1 MRRVILTISALAIA
15 AVTSAQTPM
24 TDFLKLVEENN
35 PTLHAASE
43 AASAEEYAATA
54 SNNLSDPHVGFEY
67 GWNAPSESGSETGIS
82 VSQEFDFPTAYIN
95 RSRVA
100 QNRTATAWNNYAA
113 LRSEILLE
121 AQMAYME
128 YVTTQQT
135 LALKEEQAEHS
146 ERAAAIYAQMAKSG
160 EVSLPDLSK
169 ARHAAISAREA
180 VVMTSLELADKGAS
194 LRTLTGG
201 QNITPTDYTAS
212 PVKSLDEMTAIYLA
226 EAPSLQA
233 AKSRLGA
240 ASAELKVEKSMA
252 LPKFSVG
259 YTTKQASGG
268 AKVNA
273 ISSGISI
280 PIFSSRATVKRA
292 AAEERAATAELRA
305 VEVEVIAELES
316 LYEQLAIVNAS
327 LGSLEEMFGDDN
339 YPAML
344 GRLLQSGEIGAVEYF
359 SELGSYYDA
368 QESILRL
375 QLEYDKITAQINMI
389 YL

>member
-1 MRRVILTISALAIA
+1 MRRVILTISALAIVSA
-15 AVTSAQTPM
+15 ASAQTPL
-24 TDFLKLVEENN
+24 TDYLKLVEENN
-35 PTLHAASE
+35 PTLQAASE
-43 AASAEEYAATA
+43 AANAEGYAAIA
-54 SNNLSDPHVGFEY
+54 SNNLSDPQVGFEY
-67 GWNAPSESGSETGIS
+67 GWNVPSESGSETGIS

-100 QNRTATAWNNYAA
+100 ESRTATAWNDYAA
-113 LRSEILLE
+113 LRTEILLE

-128 YVTTQQT
+128 YITTSQT

-146 ERAAAIYAQMAKSG
+146 ERAAEIFAQMAKSG

-180 VVMTSLELADKGAS
+180 VVMTSLELADKGTA
-194 LRTLTGG
+194 LRTLAGG
-201 QNITPTDYTAS
+201 ESIVPTDYTPS
-212 PVKSLDEMTAIYLA
+212 PVKALGEMTSIYL
-226 EAPSLQA
+226 EESPVLLA
-233 AKSRLGA
+233 AKSRLGLA
-240 ASAELKVEKSMA
+240 TAELKVEKSMA
-252 LPKFSVG
+252 LPKLSVG

-292 AAEERAATAELRA
+292 AAEERAASAELRA
-305 VEVEVIAELES
+305 VEVEVVAQLES
-316 LYEQLAIVNAS
+316 LYEQLSIIDAT
-327 LGSLEEMFGDDN
+327 LGSLEKMFGDDN

-344 GRLLQSGEIGAVEYF
+344 GRLLKSGEIGAVEYF

-375 QLEYDKITAQINMI
+375 QLEYNKISAEINKI
-389 YL
+389 SL

>member
-15 AVTSAQTPM
+15 VVVSAQTPM

-35 PTLHAASE
+35 PTLQAANE
-43 AASAEEYAATA
+43 AASAEGYAAIA
-54 SNNLSDPHVGFEY
+54 NNNLSDPQVGFEY
-67 GWNAPSESGSETGIS
+67 GWNVPSESGSETGIS

-100 QNRTATAWNNYAA
+100 DSRTETAWNDYAA
-113 LRSEILLE
+113 LRTEILLE

-128 YVTTQQT
+128 YVTTKQT
-135 LALKEEQAEHS
+135 LALKEERAEHS
-146 ERAAAIYAQMAKSG
+146 ERAAVIFEQMAKSG

-169 ARHAAISAREA
+169 ARHAAISARES
-180 VVMTSLELADKGAS
+180 VVMTSLELTDKGAL
-194 LRTLTGG
+194 LRTLAGG
-201 QNITPTDYTAS
+201 QSITPADYTPS
-212 PVKSLDEMTAIYLA
+212 PVKALNEMAPIYL
-226 EAPSLQA
+226 EESPVLLA
-233 AKSRLGA
+233 AKSRLGLA
-240 ASAELKVEKSMA
+240 TAELKVEKSMA
-252 LPKFSVG
+252 LPKLSVG

-292 AAEERAATAELRA
+292 AAEERAASAELRA
-305 VEVEVIAELES
+305 VEVEVIAQLES
-316 LYEQLAIVNAS
+316 LYEQLNIIDAS
-327 LGSLEEMFGDDN
+327 LGSLEKMFSDDD

-375 QLEYDKITAQINMI
+375 QLEYNKISAEINKI
-389 YL
+389 NL

>member
-15 AVTSAQTPM
+15 VVVSAQTPM

-35 PTLHAASE
+35 PTLQAANE
-43 AASAEEYAATA
+43 AASAEGYAAIA
-54 SNNLSDPHVGFEY
+54 NNNLSDPQVGFEY
-67 GWNAPSESGSETGIS
+67 GWNVPSESGSETGIS

-100 QNRTATAWNNYAA
+100 DSRTETAWNDYAA
-113 LRSEILLE
+113 LRTEILLE

-128 YVTTQQT
+128 YVTTKQT
-135 LALKEEQAEHS
+135 LALKEERAEHS
-146 ERAAAIYAQMAKSG
+146 ERAAVIFEQMAKSG

-180 VVMTSLELADKGAS
+180 VVMTSLELTDKGAL
-194 LRTLTGG
+194 LRTLAGG
-201 QNITPTDYTAS
+201 QSITPADYTPS
-212 PVKSLDEMTAIYLA
+212 PVKALNEMAPIYL
-226 EAPSLQA
+226 EESPVLLA
-233 AKSRLGA
+233 AKSRLGLA
-240 ASAELKVEKSMA
+240 TAELKVEKSMA
-252 LPKFSVG
+252 LPKLSVG

-292 AAEERAATAELRA
+292 AAEERAASAELRA
-305 VEVEVIAELES
+305 VEVEVIAQLES
-316 LYEQLAIVNAS
+316 LYEQLNIIDAS
-327 LGSLEEMFGDDN
+327 LGSLEKMFSDDD

-375 QLEYDKITAQINMI
+375 QLEYNKISAEINKI
-389 YL
+389 NL

>member
-15 AVTSAQTPM
+15 VVVSAQTPM

-35 PTLHAASE
+35 PTLQAANE
-43 AASAEEYAATA
+43 AASAEGYAAIA
-54 SNNLSDPHVGFEY
+54 NNNLSDPQVGFEY
-67 GWNAPSESGSETGIS
+67 GWNVPSESGSETGIS

-100 QNRTATAWNNYAA
+100 DSRTETAWNDYAA
-113 LRSEILLE
+113 LRTEILLE

-128 YVTTQQT
+128 YVTTKQT
-135 LALKEEQAEHS
+135 LTLKEERAEHS
-146 ERAAAIYAQMAKSG
+146 ERAAVIFEQMAKSG

-180 VVMTSLELADKGAS
+180 VVMTSLELTDKGAL
-194 LRTLTGG
+194 LRTLAGG
-201 QNITPTDYTAS
+201 QSITPADYTPS
-212 PVKSLDEMTAIYLA
+212 PVKALNEMAPIYL
-226 EAPSLQA
+226 EESPVLLA
-233 AKSRLGA
+233 AKSRLGLA
-240 ASAELKVEKSMA
+240 TAELKVEKSMA
-252 LPKFSVG
+252 LPKLSVG

-292 AAEERAATAELRA
+292 AAEERAASAELRA
-305 VEVEVIAELES
+305 VEVEVIAQLES
-316 LYEQLAIVNAS
+316 LYEQLNIIDAS
-327 LGSLEEMFGDDN
+327 LGSLEKMFSDDD

-375 QLEYDKITAQINMI
+375 QLEYNKISAEINKI
-389 YL
+389 NL